1 MVYNIYMKKEG
12 MMKLI
17 ESGIFESVV
26 FLGTDEHVG
35 QVQNV
40 VSAEELRA

>member
-1 MVYNIYMKKEG
+1 

-35 QVQNV
+35 QVQSV
-40 VSAEELRA
+40 VSAEDMMAERIVK